1 MSLPFRLNRALE
13 KLPVYLPG
21 RPIEEVARE
30 LGLDPEGIIKLA
42 SNENPLGPSPKAMEA
57 VRKAASAMNIY
68 PDGSAFRLKNKISKK
83 LNLPTHCI
91 SFGNGSNEL
100 LELIGHAVLQ
110 PGDECVMS
118 QYCFAVY
125 PIVTRL
131 FNAEIIMVPAKNYG
145 SDLEAMLKAIT
156 PNTRIVF
163 LANPNNPTGTFLSEA
178 ELSDFIAKVPEETL
192 IVLDE
197 AYTEYQENPPD
208 FLPLIREGKKTNLVI
223 CRTFSKIYGLAGLR
237 IGFSV
242 ACPEFTAALDKVRE
256 AFNTGSLAQEAALAA
271 LDDMEFLEKARRL
284 NAQGLDYLQ
293 KEFDGMKLEYVPS
306 AANFVLV
313 KTGNGK
319 RVFEELQRAGIIV
332 RPLANYNLHDWVR
345 ITVGT
350 PEQNQRLIT
359 ALKRVL
365 PALSQS

>member
-21 RPIEEVARE
+21 RPIGEVARE
-30 LGLDPEGIIKLA
+30 LGLDPESIIKLA

-57 VRKAASAMNIY
+57 VQKAALEMNIY
-68 PDGSAFRLKNKISKK
+68 PDGNSFRLKNRISEK
-83 LNLPTHCI
+83 LNLPANCI

-100 LELIGHAVLQ
+100 LELIAHAVLQ

-118 QYCFAVY
+118 QYCFAIY

-131 FNAEIIMVPAKNYG
+131 SNAEIITVPAKNYG
-145 SDLEAMLKAIT
+145 NDLEAMLKAIT

-163 LANPNNPTGTFLSEA
+163 LANPNNPTGTFLTQQ
-178 ELSDFIAKVPEETL
+178 ELSDFIAGVPEETL

-208 FLPLIREGKKTNLVI
+208 FLPLIREGKKSNLVI

-242 ACPEFTAALDKVRE
+242 ACPEFTAALEKVRE

-271 LDDMEFLEKARRL
+271 LDDMEFLEKARRV
-284 NAQGLDYLQ
+284 NKEGLDYLQ
-293 KEFDGMKLEYVPS
+293 GEFDRMKLEYVPS
-306 AANFVLV
+306 VANFVLV

-332 RPLANYNLHDWVR
+332 RPVANYSLPEWVR
-345 ITVGT
+345 ITVGM
-350 PEQNQRLIT
+350 PEQNQRVVRE
-359 ALKRVL
+359 LKRIL
-365 PALSQS
+365 PTLA

>member
-1 MSLPFRLNRALE
+1 MSLSFRLNRALE

-42 SNENPLGPSPKAMEA
+42 SNENPLGPSPKAMDA
-57 VRKAASAMNIY
+57 VQKAVSEMNIY
-68 PDGSAFRLKNKISKK
+68 PDGSSYRLKKRVSEK
-83 LNLPTHCI
+83 LNLPTNCI

-118 QYCFAVY
+118 EYCFAVY

-131 FNAEIIMVPAKNYG
+131 FNAEIVMVPAKNYG
-145 SDLEAMLKAIT
+145 HDLEAMLKAIT

-163 LANPNNPTGTFLSEA
+163 LANPNNPTGTVLSQG
-178 ELSDFIAKVPEETL
+178 ELSDFIARVPEETL

-197 AYTEYQENPPD
+197 AYTEYQQSPAD
-208 FLPLIREGKKTNLVI
+208 FLPLIREGKKSNLVI

-242 ACPEFTAALDKVRE
+242 ACPEFTSALDKVRE
-256 AFNTGSLAQEAALAA
+256 AFNTSSLAQEAALAA
-271 LDDMEFLEKARRL
+271 LDDTEFLEKARRI
-284 NAQGLDYLQ
+284 NKEGLDYLQ
-293 KEFDGMKLEYVPS
+293 GEFDRMKLEYVPS
-306 AANFVLV
+306 VANFVLV

-332 RPLANYNLHDWVR
+332 RPVANYNLPEWVR

-350 PEQNQRLIT
+350 PEQNQRLVRE
-359 ALKRVL
+359 LKRIL
-365 PALSQS
+365 PALA